1 MTEDS
6 DTEQNI
12 TGDDNTQINSGE
24 DTIAAIGDGSISA
37 GRDVIIINNDLTDE
51 EIKAVKKLAKSTLEE
66 DNLLEDA
73 QTAEE
78 ESSTDDES
86 SKRAANAFDFVTSTS
101 NKRFIPETFTSETNF
116 SKNSFFKGRDS
127 DIFFTFFYIIIITSA
142 LSFLFDTFTSWTM
155 FTSEA
160 NNYIENNKSFTDN
173 LDIEKIFFLPI
184 ILLYAIWITIISQR
198 EQNRLKSLMKTVQ
211 ITIYDVDYGKN
222 SSFFAVLKAI
232 PIWAFF
238 WVIFPEQNLFVL
250 SASLILI
257 SWIFIQSNNIGHGRL
272 SNYGTIVGVL
282 LLDLGIVYLYMTF
295 FSAVFSVSI
304 SEIYLYTIFIASGFS
319 IRAVVSSNDRS
330 KKLDFEVVEESA
342 LNGLNVNLLQEAITN
357 ENWNNK
363 YPFVNERN
371 LLRSYVYFVRYG
383 FHALIIS
390 PSKLADL
397 KMKDN
402 DFRGLLEKLNSL
414 QNNNKLVPLSASFMI
429 LFAPIF
435 LLLSKRMSIKF
446 SQTSPEF
453 SDYLTTLFEELTE
466 SCQIECTNDSI
477 YGINYFQSENIYI
490 RIDPNQTWYNGQ
502 KSIFSLIRII
512 DFRRQINDAKNNQ
525 LYSDISGINDY
536 FKIGENGLK
545 F

>member
-51 EIKAVKKLAKSTLEE
+51 EIKAVKKLAKRTLEE

-173 LDIEKIFFLPI
+173 LDIGKIFFLPI

-319 IRAVVSSNDRS
+319 ISAVVSSNDRS

>member
-6 DTEQNI
+6 DTKQNI

-319 IRAVVSSNDRS
+319 ISAVVSSNDRS

>member
-6 DTEQNI
+6 DTKQNI

-51 EIKAVKKLAKSTLEE
+51 EIKAVKKLAKRTLEE

-319 IRAVVSSNDRS
+319 ISAVVSSNDRS